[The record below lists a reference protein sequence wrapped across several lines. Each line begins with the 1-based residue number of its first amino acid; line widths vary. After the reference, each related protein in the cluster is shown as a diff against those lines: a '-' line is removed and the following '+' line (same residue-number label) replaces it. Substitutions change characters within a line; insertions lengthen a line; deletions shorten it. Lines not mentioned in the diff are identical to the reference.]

1 MSEENQNQ
9 APGAFV
15 FISGRP
21 YPPVEPSRPARKVVQ
36 VSMGARPYEIV
47 TLCDDGTMWKLNVE
61 AGGNLA
67 WFQLPDIPQDNNKGQ
82 P

>member
-1 MSEENQNQ
+1 MSEQNQNPP
-9 APGAFV
+9 PGTA
-15 FISGRP
+15 ILGGRL

-36 VSMGARPYEIV
+36 ILMGARPYEIV
-47 TLCDDGTMWKLNVE
+47 TLCDDGTVWKLSLE

-67 WFQLPDIPQDNNKGQ
+67 WFQLPDIPQDDNKGQ